1 MALSMSKVRK
11 WPAIL
16 AKQLN
21 AEYAFL
27 FGASFLG
34 ECVLS
39 VDTIVTAHGY
49 WFAAGGT
56 TLLYEVL
63 TFVVLYAI
71 LDDNRRRS
79 WPKFISAALGASAGA
94 MVAVFFAT

>member
-1 MALSMSKVRK
+1 MPLPSARAVTKWIRTQQSK
-11 WPAIL
+11 
-16 AKQLN
+16 
-21 AEYAFL
+21 AEYLFL

-39 VDTIVTAHGY
+39 VDTIVTAHGF

-63 TFVVLYAI
+63 TFVILYAI

-79 WPKFISAALGASAGA
+79 WPKFMAAALGASCGA
-94 MVAVFFAT
+94 MVAVAIAA